1 MNTEGNEEEGDDSI
15 SFVQW
20 NRKYT
25 IALLCW
31 LKKIMEIAIDRQWL
45 WIKNKSVNLRSFVAE
60 IGRYMHWWEWQSRYR
75 NKAELKTTIWTR
87 WQTNRDSTS
96 KYSNL
101 NQQSG
106 RHGGIEEG
114 NGSRK
119 DSPRS
124 TH

>member
-15 SFVQW
+15 SFIQW

-60 IGRYMHWWEWQSRYR
+60 IGRYMHW
-75 NKAELKTTIWTR
+75 
-87 WQTNRDSTS
+87 
-96 KYSNL
+96 
-101 NQQSG
+101 
-106 RHGGIEEG
+106 
-114 NGSRK
+114 
-119 DSPRS
+119 
-124 TH
+124 